1 MRTRNRA
8 ILLVVAVALSVGAF
22 ARKESLEEL
31 KARLP
36 RADTGQRIDLCLQ
49 IARMQLDNAD
59 KLYNDGKVEDARNAV
74 GEIVSYSE
82 QAGDAASKAGKKVKK
97 AEIVVREIANKLRD
111 IKRTLNFEDQAPVQ
125 DAVDRLEKVRSTL
138 LSAMFGKANQ

>member
-1 MRTRNRA
+1 MRNSVLLFG
-8 ILLVVAVALSVGAF
+8 LLVALGTCAF
-22 ARKESLEEL
+22 ARKESVEEL

-36 RADTGQRIDLCLQ
+36 KADTGQRIDLSLQ

-59 KLYNDGKVEDARNAV
+59 KLYTDGKVDEARAAIV
-74 GEIVSYSE
+74 EVVSYSE
-82 QAGDAASKAGKKVKK
+82 QAGDAAAKSGKKLKK
-97 AEIVVREIANKLRD
+97 AEIVVREMAKKLRD

-125 DAVDRLEKVRSTL
+125 DAAERLEKVRSSL